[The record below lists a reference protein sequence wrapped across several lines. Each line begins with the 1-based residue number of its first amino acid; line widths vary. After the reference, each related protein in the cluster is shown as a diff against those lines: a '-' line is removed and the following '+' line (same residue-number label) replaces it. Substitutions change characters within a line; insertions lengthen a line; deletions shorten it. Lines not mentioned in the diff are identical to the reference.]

1 MIFIVKLKIPDIMKV
16 YQTNEIKNISILGS
30 SGSGKTTL
38 AEAMLYEGGVIK
50 RRGSVDGGNT
60 LRKSMDTQ
68 CSQPFSV
75 LSGKTGS

>member
-1 MIFIVKLKIPDIMKV
+1 MKV

-50 RRGSVDGGNT
+50 VAAPLRQEIRCPIISR

-68 CSQPFSV
+68 FSQPFSV
-75 LSGKTGS
+75 LSGRIGS